1 MTIGSPDARTK
12 DPDRTGSL
20 LEKTAGGAG
29 WTIGWRATT
38 RALGFLSTLVLA
50 RILVPAD
57 FGLVALAMSF
67 SRAIDTFADLGV
79 QEALVR
85 ASHSSRATY
94 DTAFTINAIRFGHSW
109 KRIRRIDRKSAHLP
123 LRLCGPAK
131 SSGQYS
137 RTEQADR
144 KAPP

>member
-1 MTIGSPDARTK
+1 
-12 DPDRTGSL
+12 

-57 FGLVALAMSF
+57 FGVVALAMSF
-67 SRAIDTFADLGV
+67 LRALDILTDLGV

-85 ASHSSRATY
+85 ASTSRREAY
-94 DTAFTINAIRFGHSW
+94 DTAFTIMRFVVASPP
-109 KRIRRIDRKSAHLP
+109 RRSASRP
-123 LRLCGPAK
+123 RRLRR
-131 SSGQYS
+131 S
-137 RTEQADR
+137 
-144 KAPP
+144 